1 MIKFFKQKN
10 KNKVC
15 PAKPWR
21 SRGFTLVETLV
32 AISIFSMSIVAIMS
46 VLGNGVSDTNYAKQK
61 MIASYLAQEGI
72 EYIRN
77 MRDTYVLY
85 TDTTGNDWDA
95 FKNVISECGNAGG
108 GGGNTKNCY
117 FDDENLI
124 QPCGNDL
131 CSNHLLYDSS
141 TGKYNYT
148 SGIDSGFIRSIQARY
163 PSGPNSDI
171 KINSIISW
179 TQPSGSFS
187 VEFSENLFDWVE

>member
-117 FDDENLI
+117 FYDENFLTTSKQNFLVAEYI
-124 QPCGNDL
+124 REKLMKNLGQELPYGTTVTIDAFANIF
-131 CSNHLLYDSS
+131 SN
-141 TGKYNYT
+141 
-148 SGIDSGFIRSIQARY
+148 Q
-163 PSGPNSDI
+163 
-171 KINSIISW
+171 KI
-179 TQPSGSFS
+179 
-187 VEFSENLFDWVE
+187 LFAGC